1 MCDMTAHETAE
12 APAELAAAV
21 EVLYGLEPAQFTR
34 ARNDRVKQAKADGDP
49 GLAEAVKA
57 LPKPST
63 AAWLVNMM
71 VRRMG
76 DEIGQALEVGAALRQ
91 AQQDLDAAQLRALTG
106 QRRRLTAALVRQ
118 AVTRASELGTKV
130 SAAVAEQAEN
140 TLHAAMTDA
149 DAAAALRT
157 GLLVRALEPAGLGGV
172 DLDGAVAV
180 PGAVEL
186 APREG
191 TEPDEAG
198 EEAGG
203 RLHVV
208 PDSTRAVEEA
218 QEAVDA
224 AEFVAE
230 NAERTL
236 RRAEEKVRKAEARG
250 LQLRAEIEELRRQI
264 EERENRLHGVEDDLA
279 EADDQRDAAEKSRD
293 EAAAA
298 LAATRKKLARLR
310 RR

>member
-1 MCDMTAHETAE
+1 MTAHETTE
-12 APAELAAAV
+12 APAGLAAAA
-21 EVLYGLEPAQFTR
+21 EELYSLEPGQFTR
-34 ARNDRVKQAKADGDP
+34 ARNDRAKQARADGDP
-49 GLAEAVKA
+49 ALAEAVKA

-63 AAWLVNMM
+63 AAWLVNLM

-76 DEIGQALEVGAALRQ
+76 TEIGQALEVGAALRQ
-91 AQQDLDAAQLRALTG
+91 AQQDLDAAQLRTLTS

-118 AVTRASELGTKV
+118 AGTRAAELGTKV
-130 SAAVAEQAEN
+130 SAAVAEQAET

-186 APREG
+186 TPRAEA
-191 TEPDEAG
+191 EPEEPG
-198 EEAGG
+198 EETGG

-208 PDSTRAVEEA
+208 PDNTRAVEEA

-230 NAERTL
+230 GAERAL

-264 EERENRLHGVEDDLA
+264 DDRETRLHGVEDDLA
-279 EADDQRDAAEKSRD
+279 AADDQRDAAAESRD

-298 LAATRKKLARLR
+298 LAAARKKLARLQR
-310 RR
+310 R